1 MTSKFVLM
9 ASVISIVLAEL
20 TIHLCGWRDHYVML
34 LGTYF
39 LYYFGIIALYKIYNK
54 LNDPNFIGK
63 HRCL

>member
-1 MTSKFVLM
+1 MTNKFILV

-20 TIHLCGWRDHYVML
+20 TILLCGWRNHYVML

-39 LYYFGIIALYKIYNK
+39 LYYFGIVAIYKVYSK